1 VSTFVYL
8 NLSGVHLFFLVL
20 MILEYLF
27 KGSMTIGEKATEGD
41 KNGGHVSVIFFK
53 KVYLVE

>member
-1 VSTFVYL
+1 
-8 NLSGVHLFFLVL
+8 